1 MRLLLGMILGALLT
15 IGGAYIYDSGHGNT
29 AAGDTTTGSATINTT
44 ASRPMVN
51 WDVVSVKWHELTE
64 GARHQWNRVTANV
77 QAERAV
83 RQDEPRG

>member
-1 MRLLLGMILGALLT
+1 MRMLLGMILGALLT
-15 IGGAYIYDSGHGNT
+15 IGGAYIYDSGHGT
-29 AAGDTTTGSATINTT
+29 VAAGDTTTGSATTT

-51 WDVVSVKWHELTE
+51 WDVVGVKWHELTE